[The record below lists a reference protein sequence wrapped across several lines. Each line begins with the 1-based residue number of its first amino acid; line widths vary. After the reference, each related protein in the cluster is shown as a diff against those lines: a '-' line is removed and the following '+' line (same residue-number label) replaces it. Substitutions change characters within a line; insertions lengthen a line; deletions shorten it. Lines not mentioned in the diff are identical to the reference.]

1 MRKLK
6 TSQHRQVSSAS
17 SAPIQGDLADEHEQ
31 EKQCQERAV
40 LDAERYARYAKAFDQ
55 LCAATLGTN
64 SLQSLLQKLIE
75 ILVGASRAEVGVLR
89 LRDADRLKSRAA
101 VGLEEEVAAGFS
113 IAVAEQ
119 FVGAGANEGDV
130 LVVSSSLLDGVVI
143 SEALRSKGMRR
154 HYCLKLL
161 DGDEL
166 VGAAL
171 MGARDG
177 QELSEDDHGLLR
189 VLGSRAAA
197 AISQVVAREAL
208 RSSIAA
214 REGILAV
221 VAHDLKNPVH
231 VISLTA
237 GSILRRMPNAAARRP
252 IERIIRAAD
261 RAERLLR
268 DLSEVT
274 AIESGRFS
282 IEQRDVEPT
291 DLILSALESQQ
302 GLAQDASVIIGTDL
316 SPELPRIE
324 ADEERLLEVLENLI
338 GNAVKFTGSGGS
350 ITLGAARRENAVLF
364 WVKDNG
370 SGIAPEELSHVFDRF
385 WQAKKAQ
392 RRGTGLGLTICKGI
406 VEAHGGRI
414 WAESAPNH
422 GTTMFFTIPCAA
434 PTIKS
439 EDIEIAN
446 ILLVDDRPENLVA
459 LKAILERPNYRL
471 ISATSG
477 DEALALALRERFS
490 LALIDV
496 AMPGMNGLEVAIHL
510 KELARSR
517 DIPIIFITAFG
528 DDPQEIHRA
537 YSAGGADY
545 LVKPLDPEIVRKKVA
560 VFVDLSRRRFGN
572 PVSRTGIT

>member
-1 MRKLK
+1 MREPK
-6 TSQHRQVSSAS
+6 TTQHRQAFSKSST
-17 SAPIQGDLADEHEQ
+17 PIQADLADEV
-31 EKQCQERAV
+31 ERERRFDERTA
-40 LDAERYARYAKAFDQ
+40 LDAERYARYAKVLDQ
-55 LCAATLGTN
+55 LCAAALAGH
-64 SLQSLLQKLIE
+64 SLEGLLQKLIE
-75 ILVGASRAEVGVLR
+75 ILVVATRADVGVLR
-89 LRDADRLKSRAA
+89 LRDGDRVRLTAA
-101 VGLEEEVAAGFS
+101 VGLEEEVAAAFS
-113 IAVAEQ
+113 SALGEQ
-119 FVGAGANEGDV
+119 LAGASANEGDA
-130 LVVSSSLLDGVVI
+130 LLVSSALNDMPIG
-143 SEALRSKGMRR
+143 EALHSKGMRR

-161 DGDEL
+161 DGNNL
-166 VGAAL
+166 IGAAV
-171 MGARDG
+171 MSAREG
-177 QELSEDDHGLLR
+177 RELSDDDQSFLQ
-189 VLGSRAAA
+189 VLGSRAAS
-197 AISQVVAREAL
+197 AISQAVSRDAL
-208 RSSIAA
+208 RSEIAA
-214 REGILAV
+214 REGVLAV

-237 GSILRRMPNAAARRP
+237 GGMLRRMPDAASRRP

-268 DLSEVT
+268 DLSEVS

-282 IEQRDVEPT
+282 IEQRYVEPA

-316 SPELPRIE
+316 SPELPSIE

-350 ITLGAARRENAVLF
+350 ITLGAARRDEEILF

-370 SGIAPEELSHVFDRF
+370 SGISPEELPHVFDRF
-385 WQAKKAQ
+385 WQAKKSQ

-406 VEAHGGRI
+406 VEAHGGQI
-414 WAESAPNH
+414 WAESAPNQ
-422 GTTMFFTIPCAA
+422 GTTMFFTIPCAS

-439 EDIEIAN
+439 EESEIAN
-446 ILLVDDRPENLVA
+446 ILLVDDRPDNLVA
-459 LKAILERPNYRL
+459 LKAILERPEYRL

-477 DEALALALRERFS
+477 DEALALALRERLS

-496 AMPGMNGLEVAIHL
+496 AMPGMNGLEVAVHL

-528 DDPQEIHRA
+528 DDPEEIHRA

-560 VFVDLSRRRFGN
+560 VFVNLSRRRFGN
-572 PVSRTGIT
+572 QVRTTGNT

>member
-1 MRKLK
+1 MRELK
-6 TSQHRQVSSAS
+6 TSQHRQVSSTT
-17 SAPIQGDLADEHEQ
+17 SAPSQGDLADELER
-31 EKQCQERAV
+31 EKQFHARAA

-55 LCAATLGTN
+55 LCAAVLGTN
-64 SLQSLLQKLIE
+64 SLQGLLQKLIE
-75 ILVGASRAEVGVLR
+75 ILVEASRADVGVLR
-89 LRDADRLKSRAA
+89 LRDGDRLKSRAA

-113 IAVAEQ
+113 IAVANQ
-119 FVGAGANEGDV
+119 FAGAGANEGD
-130 LVVSSSLLDGVVI
+130 LLLVSSPPLDGVVI
-143 SEALRSKGMRR
+143 SEALRSKGIRR
-154 HYCLKLL
+154 HHCLKLL

-177 QELSEDDHGLLR
+177 QELSEDDRSFLR

-197 AISQVVAREAL
+197 AVSQVVSREAL
-208 RSSIAA
+208 LSGIAA

-237 GSILRRMPNAAARRP
+237 GGILRRMPNAAARRP

-302 GLAQDASVIIGTDL
+302 GLAQDASVIIATDL
-316 SPELPRIE
+316 SPELPPIE

-350 ITLGAARRENAVLF
+350 ITLGAALRENEILF

-370 SGIAPEELSHVFDRF
+370 SGIAPEELPHVFDRF

-392 RRGTGLGLTICKGI
+392 RRGTGLGLTISKGI
-406 VEAHGGRI
+406 VEAHRGRI

-422 GTTMFFTIPCAA
+422 GTTMSFTIPCAA

-528 DDPQEIHRA
+528 DDPEEIHRA

-572 PVSRTGIT
+572 PMSRSDKI